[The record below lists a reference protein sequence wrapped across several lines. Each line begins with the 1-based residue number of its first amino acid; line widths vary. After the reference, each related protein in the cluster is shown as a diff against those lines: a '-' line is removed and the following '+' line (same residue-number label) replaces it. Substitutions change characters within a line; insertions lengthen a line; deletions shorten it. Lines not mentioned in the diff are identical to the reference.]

1 MSARLQS
8 LVPLAVL
15 ALASGCGET
24 IINVSSDGRIEVSVS
39 TDGTDPDTDGFS
51 VTVDGG
57 TARFVAPGGSVVLD
71 SLSEGTHSV
80 LLTGLAEN
88 CQVDGSNPR
97 SVVVGPDGQAD
108 VSFDVRC
115 SRATTGGFTI
125 QVSTSGV
132 AADTDGYALA
142 VAGGDIRGIGP
153 NASETFTGLTAGA
166 HLITLKDVDE
176 PCAVTGGNPQP
187 FTVIPGKTV
196 LVRLAVVCGAASPS

>member
-1 MSARLQS
+1 MSARLRS

-15 ALASGCGET
+15 ALAAGCGET
-24 IINVSSDGRIEVSVS
+24 IINISSDGRIEVSVS
-39 TDGTDPDTDGFS
+39 TNGTDPDTDGFS

-71 SLSEGTHSV
+71 SLSEGSHSV

-88 CQVDGSNPR
+88 CQVEGSNPR
-97 SVVVGPDGQAD
+97 SVVVGPDGLAD

-115 SRATTGGFTI
+115 ARATTGGFAI

-132 AADTDGYALA
+132 APDTDGYSLA
-142 VAGGDIRGIGP
+142 VAGADIRGIGP
-153 NASETFTGLTAGA
+153 DAEETFTGLVAGL
-166 HLITLKDVDE
+166 HLVTLKDVDE
-176 PCAVTGGNPQP
+176 PCAVVGGNPQP

-196 LVRLAVVCGAASPS
+196 LVRLAVVCGTADPA

>member
-1 MSARLQS
+1 MSARLQA
-8 LVPLAVL
+8 LVSLAVL
-15 ALASGCGET
+15 ALAAGCGET

-71 SLSEGTHSV
+71 SLSQGSHSV

-88 CQVDGSNPR
+88 CQVDGTNPR

-108 VSFDVRC
+108 VSFEVRC
-115 SRATTGGFTI
+115 ARATTGGFTI

-132 AADTDGYALA
+132 APDTDGYALA
-142 VAGGDIRGIGP
+142 VAGADTRGIGP
-153 NASETFTGLTAGA
+153 NASETFTGLTAGV

-176 PCAVTGGNPQP
+176 PCAVAGGNPQP
-187 FTVIPGKTV
+187 FTVVPGKTV
-196 LVRLAVVCGAASPS
+196 LVRLTVFCGAAS